1 MNTIDNFDKIGRK
14 MPYTVPQGYFDGQRE
29 RLLKIADEQKPK
41 RLTMVKRITSVAA
54 AIAVIC
60 SCAVYFL
67 GNDSVPAVSIDPMDA
82 YLSSLSDEQLAQA
95 VDIADYDI
103 FFETDS
109 INY

>member
-41 RLTMVKRITSVAA
+41 RLTMVKRITSA

-67 GNDSVPAVSIDPMDA
+67 GKDSVPAVSIDPMDA